1 MNIQYSLLI
10 DKYAQSFLGAFG
22 SRLQAEDQT
31 VLQTLVNIFKN
42 NAPLLFFFKLPA
54 SFHAEQHVFLEKLRE
69 KNAMNDTLMQLA
81 ELLMKDQR
89 LFLLPSIAKKINALM
104 QEKKQVVQGT
114 IESSHE
120 LSENQKQALTDF
132 VEKSLHKKVKI
143 TFVINPRLIAGIR
156 IQADYKQW
164 EYSIAQQLTT
174 IERSLTN
181 GD

>member
-10 DKYAQSFLGAFG
+10 DKYAQAFLGQFG
-22 SRLQAEDQT
+22 LHLQMQDQT
-31 VLQTLVNIFKN
+31 VMQTLVDIFKN

-54 SFHAEQHVFLEKLRE
+54 SFGAEQHIFLEKLKE
-69 KNAMNDTLMQLA
+69 KNAMNDTLMKLA

-89 LFLLPSIAKKINALM
+89 LFLLPTIAKKINALI
-104 QEKKQVVQGT
+104 QEKKQVVIGT

-120 LSENQKQALTDF
+120 LSEDQKKVFTDF
-132 VEKSLHKKVKI
+132 VEKNVHKKVKV
-143 TFVINPRLIAGIR
+143 TFIINPRLIAGIR